1 MILRIYKKWAYYRC
15 SSLGRYAIKM
25 KPVLRFEEDG
35 KIHPH
40 EKCVRKRAFKSLESN
55 VFELIKDLDEVTVFV
70 IDGDKKKMDKHFTT
84 T

>member
-1 MILRIYKKWAYYRC
+1 
-15 SSLGRYAIKM
+15 M

-40 EKCVRKRAFKSLESN
+40 EKYEKRAFKSLESN

>member
-1 MILRIYKKWAYYRC
+1 
-15 SSLGRYAIKM
+15 M

-40 EKCVRKRAFKSLESN
+40 EKVRTKKRAFKSLESN